1 MAHGRELFPADR
13 GLQARMVAVCVFT
26 PLLLIAWIVAIVVLV
41 PLVIVAYL
49 APFLLLG
56 IAAAVAASRSQPYP
70 RSSARHE
77 APELHA
83 LVERV
88 CAMTGLAKPRI
99 VFSPSSQPNSW
110 VVVRPG
116 YPARLFITIGMLE
129 LLEAEELEAVVAH
142 ELAHIAHHDAA
153 VMTIVAGPGVTML
166 AGSLLLVRKGLPW
179 WLLSAAIATPV
190 GVITRI
196 ATAALSRYRELAAD
210 ASAVAITGKPL
221 TLARALRKVS
231 GTLQATPSRDLREIA
246 VHDAFNLVAAG
257 PQRHAW
263 LRTHPDIEHRIARIE
278 AMEHRLHTARLPD
291 IVRTSPPAPGPSSPT
306 SPTLDRSAHQRFRV
320 PDPPTSYSDGDID
333 EDRAPPI
340 PRQSNVTLSTPAPDT
355 HTASIVNDQAD
366 AVVFTVDRHGK
377 RVLIVRPPQA
387 P

>member
-1 MAHGRELFPADR
+1 
-13 GLQARMVAVCVFT
+13 
-26 PLLLIAWIVAIVVLV
+26 
-41 PLVIVAYL
+41 
-49 APFLLLG
+49 
-56 IAAAVAASRSQPYP
+56 
-70 RSSARHE
+70 
-77 APELHA
+77 
-83 LVERV
+83 
-88 CAMTGLAKPRI
+88 MT
-99 VFSPSSQPNSW
+99 V
-110 VVVRPG
+110 
-116 YPARLFITIGMLE
+116 
-129 LLEAEELEAVVAH
+129 
-142 ELAHIAHHDAA
+142 
-153 VMTIVAGPGVTML
+153 VAGPGVTML
-166 AGSLLLVRKGLPW
+166 AGSLLLVRKGLFW

-190 GVITRI
+190 GVTTRI

-278 AMEHRLHTARLPD
+278 AMEHHLHTARLPD
-291 IVRTSPPAPGPSSPT
+291 IVHISPPTPGPSSPT
-306 SPTLDRSAHQRFRV
+306 SLTLDRSTHQRFRV

-333 EDRAPPI
+333 EDRAPI

-377 RVLIVRPPQA
+377 RVLVVRPPQA